1 MEPLGTRSSTVAI
14 ETLEKWCHARP
25 QPSESG
31 GPQAALPLGTATAVV
46 APHARCPP
54 SPFPYRDD
62 INGKIALWKGDVAHL
77 NCNVIVCP
85 TNEHLNDKNAVS
97 DSVHALAGP
106 QLHDELRKLNGC
118 RTGEAKMTK
127 AFGLAARFIV
137 HTVGPR
143 YNSRYRTAAE
153 TSLHGCYKR
162 VLHIATENRLNSV
175 GLCVINTPRRGF
187 PAADAAHIAL
197 RTVRRFLENHGESI
211 STIVFAVMDQ
221 DEAVYL
227 HVLPLYFPRSLEE
240 EAWAL
245 SLLPYDIGNAE
256 GEPVVAERQIRI
268 TDKPGQVD
276 SGSESDGGDD
286 ASDDSDRVDGEMVG
300 VGAHA
305 FARMEGDHDKQRQ
318 RSLMSPPSSDSWLKA
333 HQRTYQRWLRRART
347 EDLSDIASL
356 KALYQTGVDNYGRP
370 VVVIVGRNIPIPV
383 IDPEKALLYFIHV
396 MDHVASRDYI
406 LVYFHTLTSE
416 ANQPDA
422 AFLRTV
428 YNTVDLKYRKNL
440 KAFYIVHP
448 TFLSK
453 VMTWFFTTFTASGL
467 KAKVHSVQRLQQL
480 FAHIPP
486 EQIDIPPFVLDHD
499 LQANRAYY
507 TDDPS
512 GHDL

>member
-1 MEPLGTRSSTVAI
+1 MEPLGTRSSTVAV

-25 QPSESG
+25 QPSESD
-31 GPQAALPLGTATAVV
+31 GPLAALPLGTATAAI

-77 NCNVIVCP
+77 NCNAIVCP
-85 TNEHLNDKNAVS
+85 NNEHLNDKNAVS
-97 DSVHALAGP
+97 DSVHTLAGP

-162 VLHIATENRLNSV
+162 VLHIAMENRLTSV

-197 RTVRRFLENHGESI
+197 RTVRRFLENHGERI

-227 HVLPLYFPRSLEE
+227 HVLPLYFPRSPEE

-276 SGSESDGGDD
+276 SGSESDGAED

-356 KALYQTGVDNYGRP
+356 KALYQTGASLLHPRDGPRGVTRLHPRLLPHANERGQSARRRLP
-370 VVVIVGRNIPIPV
+370 PHRLQHRGLEV
-383 IDPEKALLYFIHV
+383 PEKPQGFLHCP
-396 MDHVASRDYI
+396 
-406 LVYFHTLTSE
+406 
-416 ANQPDA
+416 PDVPLKGDDVVLHDVQRVGAQGKGPQRA
-422 AFLRTV
+422 AAAATVCSHPPRADRHPPLRT
-428 YNTVDLKYRKNL
+428 R
-440 KAFYIVHP
+440 P
-448 TFLSK
+448 
-453 VMTWFFTTFTASGL
+453 
-467 KAKVHSVQRLQQL
+467 R
-480 FAHIPP
+480 PP
-486 EQIDIPPFVLDHD
+486 GEPRVLH
-499 LQANRAYY
+499 R
-507 TDDPS
+507 
-512 GHDL
+512 